1 MLRFFIILLLASKL
15 ERLIVNI
22 NQCAFIF
29 KKMFTKLSRIILRN
43 RILIIVLISAFTVY
57 MAFEARSVKLSY
69 ENTSLLSL
77 KDSAMIE
84 YQNFKK
90 QYGENGN
97 VLMIGIKTSGIFQ
110 LDQFTALYDLGD
122 SIRAIDGV
130 QDVISMTRGINLI
143 KNESTHQFDYLPLVK
158 KRPNTQQEVD
168 SLKNTILGLK
178 FYEGILYNPKTNAA
192 LMAITLDKNKL
203 NDRSRIELVANI
215 VKTGTTYQKKNNVE
229 IHYSGMPYIRT
240 ITMQK
245 VKQELFIFVLMSVAI
260 AALIMFLFF
269 KSVKVVLSSLL
280 IVAISIVWVLGST
293 VLFNFK
299 ITILTGVIPSLIIII
314 AIENCIYILNKYH
327 WEYRSHGNKIKALIR
342 VVQRIGFASL
352 MTNAATALGF
362 AAFILIPNQ
371 MLREFGI
378 VTALNIM
385 LEYVLCILLLPIIFS
400 FIDPPTAKHVK
411 HLDSNFFGAIL
422 KKIIYL
428 ISYRRHLIYGI
439 AAAMLL
445 IGFLGISMMKTSGKI
460 VDDFRKDD
468 PIYLDLKFFE
478 NNFGGVMPFEISIDT
493 KKKNGVMIG
502 STVDKINEL
511 QKVINTYP
519 EFSKPLSIAEL
530 FKFSKQAYFGG
541 DSSMYSM
548 PNNVEKGFIMGYL
561 PKHQNGMKT
570 NLLYS
575 YLDSTK
581 QYTRVSFQMADI
593 GTHHMDSLMAKIHP
607 QIDSIFSPK
616 KYNVK
621 VTGNSVVYAR
631 GTNFLI
637 RNLFDSV
644 LIAIVMISLLMALLF
659 SSFRMILVSM
669 IPNIIPLLITAAI
682 MGFAGIPIKPSTIIV
697 FSIALGISVDNAIQ
711 YLSRY
716 RHELKVTKGD
726 IKQSAIS
733 ALHEAG
739 FSMIYT
745 SIVLVLGFSVFI
757 VSSFGG
763 TQALG
768 ILISTTLLIAM
779 FFNMMVLPSLLLTLD
794 KRLTSKDFIE
804 PIIEIYDDEDLN
816 EYDENPATEFDPKE
830 PDQKN

>member
-1 MLRFFIILLLASKL
+1 
-15 ERLIVNI
+15 
-22 NQCAFIF
+22 
-29 KKMFTKLSRIILRN
+29 MFTKISRIILRN
-43 RILIIVLISAFTVY
+43 RIILIVLLSVFTTY
-57 MAFEARSVKLSY
+57 MAFEAQSVILSY
-69 ENTSLLSL
+69 DNTSLLSAN
-77 KDSAMIE
+77 DSAMIE
-84 YQNFKK
+84 YQQFKN
-90 QYGENGN
+90 QYGEDGN
-97 VLMIGIKTSGIFQ
+97 VLMIGIKNPQIFK
-110 LDQFTALYDLGD
+110 LEQFNQWYDLGN

-130 QDVISMTRGINLI
+130 QEVVSMTRGINLV
-143 KNESTHQFDYLPLVK
+143 KNEATHQFDYLPLVSQ
-158 KRPNTQQEVD
+158 RPETQQEVD
-168 SLKNTILGLK
+168 SLRNTILGLK
-178 FYEGILYNPKTNAA
+178 FYQAILYNPRTSAA
-192 LMAITLDKNKL
+192 IMAITLDKNKL
-203 NDRSRIELVANI
+203 IDRTRIALVANI
-215 VKTGTTYQKKNNVE
+215 VKTATTYQGQSKVD

-245 VKQELFIFVLMSVAI
+245 VKHELFLFVLMSMAI
-260 AALIMFLFF
+260 AALIMLLFF
-269 KSVKVVLSSLL
+269 KSMKVVLSSLL
-280 IVAISIVWVLGST
+280 IVGISIVWVLGTT

-378 VTALNIM
+378 ITALNIM
-385 LEYVLCILLLPIIFS
+385 LEYVLCIILLPIIFS
-400 FIDPPTAKHVK
+400 FIDPPTSKHLK
-411 HLDSNFFGAIL
+411 HLDSNFFGAII

-428 ISYRRHLIYGI
+428 ISYRRNLIYGI
-439 AAAMLL
+439 ATGLFL
-445 IGFLGISMMKTSGKI
+445 IGLLGISMMKTSGKI

-493 KKKNGVMIG
+493 KKKNGVMAGPTI
-502 STVDKINEL
+502 DKINEL
-511 QKVINTYP
+511 QKMINTYP

-548 PNNVEKGFIMGYL
+548 PSNVEKGFIMGYL
-561 PKHQNGMKT
+561 PKNQKGKNN

-575 YLDSTK
+575 FLDSTK
-581 QYTRVSFQMADI
+581 RYTRVSFQMADI
-593 GTHHMDSLMAKIHP
+593 GTRHMESLMAKVHP
-607 QIDSIFSPK
+607 QIDSIFSPSRYK
-616 KYNVK
+616 VV
-621 VTGNSVVYAR
+621 VTGNSIVYAR

-637 RNLFDSV
+637 HNLFSSV

-659 SSFRMILVSM
+659 SSFKMILVSM

-757 VSSFGG
+757 ISEFGG

-779 FFNMMVLPSLLLTLD
+779 FFNIMVLPSLLLTLD
-794 KRLTSKDFIE
+794 KRLTSKAFTE
-804 PIIEIYDDEDLN
+804 PIVEIYDDEDLN
-816 EYDENPATEFDPKE
+816 EYDEKLNFDSSEEDPK
-830 PDQKN
+830 N

>member
-1 MLRFFIILLLASKL
+1 MEVKC
-15 ERLIVNI
+15 V
-22 NQCAFIF
+22 FIF
-29 KKMFTKLSRIILRN
+29 KRMFTKLSRIILRN
-43 RILIIVLISAFTVY
+43 RIFIIVLISVFTVY
-57 MAFEARSVKLSY
+57 MAFEAKNVKLSY

-77 KDSAMIE
+77 KDNAMIE
-84 YQNFKK
+84 YQEFKK
-90 QYGENGN
+90 QYGEDSN
-97 VLMIGIKTSGIFQ
+97 VLMIGIKTSGIFR

-143 KNESTHQFDYLPLVK
+143 RNESTHQFDYLPLVK
-158 KRPNTQQEVD
+158 KRPTTQSEVD

-178 FYEGILYNPKTNAA
+178 FYEGMLYNPKTDAA

-203 NDRSRIELVANI
+203 QDKSRIALVANI
-215 VKTGTTYQKKNNVE
+215 VKTATAYQKQSKAE
-229 IHYSGMPYIRT
+229 IHFSGMPYIRT

-245 VKQELFIFVLMSVAI
+245 VKRELFLFVLMSMAI
-260 AALIMFLFF
+260 TAVIMLMFF
-269 KSVKVVLSSLL
+269 KSMKVVLSSLL
-280 IVAISIVWVLGST
+280 IVAISIIWVLGTT

-385 LEYVLCILLLPIIFS
+385 LEYVLCIILLPIIFS

-411 HLDSNFFGAIL
+411 HLDSNFFGAII

-428 ISYRRHLIYGI
+428 ISYRRRLIYGI
-439 AAAMLL
+439 AAGLVL
-445 IGFLGISMMKTSGKI
+445 IGFLGISLMKTSGKI
-460 VDDFRKDD
+460 VDDFQSDD

-493 KKKNGVMIG
+493 KKKNGVMAG
-502 STVDKINEL
+502 STIDKINEL
-511 QKVINTYP
+511 QKMISTYP

-575 YLDSTK
+575 YLDSTR

-768 ILISTTLLIAM
+768 ILISATLLIAM

-804 PIIEIYDDEDLN
+804 PIVEIYDDEDLEEEAN
-816 EYDENPATEFDPKE
+816 
-830 PDQKN
+830 

>member
-1 MLRFFIILLLASKL
+1 
-15 ERLIVNI
+15 
-22 NQCAFIF
+22 
-29 KKMFTKLSRIILRN
+29 MFTKLSRIILRN
-43 RILIIVLISAFTVY
+43 RILLIVLISAFTAY
-57 MAFEARSVKLSY
+57 MAFEAKNVKLSY

-84 YQNFKK
+84 YQEFKK
-90 QYGENGN
+90 QYGEDGN
-97 VLMIGIKTSGIFQ
+97 VLMIGIKSSGIFR

-143 KNESTHQFDYLPLVK
+143 RNESTHQFDYFPLVK

-168 SLKNTILGLK
+168 SLKNTILCLK
-178 FYEGILYNPKTNAA
+178 FYEGVLYNPKTNAA

-215 VKTGTTYQKKNNVE
+215 VKAGTNYQKKNNVE
-229 IHYSGMPYIRT
+229 IHFSGMPYIRT

-245 VKQELFIFVLMSVAI
+245 VKQELFIFVLMSMAI

-269 KSVKVVLSSLL
+269 KSMKVVLSSLL

-293 VLFNFK
+293 VLLNFK

-411 HLDSNFFGAIL
+411 HLDSNFFGSII

-478 NNFGGVMPFEISIDT
+478 NNFAGVMPFEISIDT

-511 QKVINTYP
+511 QKIINTYP

-530 FKFSKQAYFGG
+530 FKFSKQAYFRG

-816 EYDENPATEFDPKE
+816 EYDENTANEFDPEE

>member
-1 MLRFFIILLLASKL
+1 MH
-15 ERLIVNI
+15 
-22 NQCAFIF
+22 
-29 KKMFTKLSRIILRN
+29 TKISRIILRN
-43 RILIIVLISAFTVY
+43 RILLIVLISIFTTY
-57 MAFEARSVKLSY
+57 MAFEALSVKLSY
-69 ENTSLLSL
+69 DNVSMLSA
-77 KDSAMIE
+77 KDSAIID
-84 YQNFKK
+84 YQKFKA
-90 QYGENGN
+90 QYGEDGN
-97 VLMIGIKTSGIFQ
+97 VLMIGIKDPNIFKF
-110 LDQFTALYDLGD
+110 DQFTAWYDLGD
-122 SIRAIDGV
+122 SIRAINGV
-130 QDVISMTRGINLI
+130 QEVVSMTRGVNLV
-143 KNESTHQFDYLPLVK
+143 KNEATHQFDYFPLVK
-158 KRPNTQQEVD
+158 QRPSSQREVD

-178 FYEGILYNPKTNAA
+178 FYQGILYNPRTDAA
-192 LMAITLDKNKL
+192 LMAITLDKTKL
-203 NDRSRIELVANI
+203 NDRTRIALVANI
-215 VKTGTTYQKKNNVE
+215 IKQATAYQHQNKVE

-245 VKQELFIFVLMSVAI
+245 VKQELFIFVLMSVVI

-269 KSVKVVLSSLL
+269 KSIKVVLSSLL

-293 VLFNFK
+293 ALFNFK

-385 LEYVLCILLLPIIFS
+385 LEYLLCIILLPIIFS
-400 FIDPPTAKHVK
+400 FIDPPTEKHIK
-411 HLDSNFFGAIL
+411 HLSSNFFGAVIS
-422 KKIIYL
+422 KIIYL

-439 AAAMLL
+439 AAGLLL
-445 IGFLGISMMKTSGKI
+445 IGFLGISLMKTSGKI
-460 VDDFRKDD
+460 VDDFQSDD

-493 KKKNGVMIG
+493 KKKNGVMAG
-502 STVDKINEL
+502 STIDKIDEL
-511 QKVINTYP
+511 QKIINSYP
-519 EFSKPLSIAEL
+519 EFSKPISIAEL
-530 FKFSKQAYFGG
+530 LKFSKQAYFGG
-541 DSSMYSM
+541 DSTMYSM

-561 PKHQNGMKT
+561 PKNPQGKNSK
-570 NLLYS
+570 LLYS
-575 YLDSTK
+575 FLDSTK
-581 QYTRVSFQMADI
+581 RYTRVSFQMADI

-607 QIDSIFSPK
+607 QIDRIFNPE
-616 KYNVK
+616 KYTIV

-637 RNLFDSV
+637 HNLFESV
-644 LIAIVMISLLMALLF
+644 IIAIIMISLLMALLF
-659 SSFRMILVSM
+659 SSFRMILVTM

-682 MGFAGIPIKPSTIIV
+682 MGFVGIPIKPSTIIV

-726 IKQSAIS
+726 IKQSAIN

-745 SIVLVLGFSVFI
+745 SIVLVLGFSIFI

-816 EYDENPATEFDPKE
+816 EYDENPANEFDPDE
-830 PDQKN
+830 PDQKY

>member
-1 MLRFFIILLLASKL
+1 
-15 ERLIVNI
+15 
-22 NQCAFIF
+22 
-29 KKMFTKLSRIILRN
+29 MFTKLSRIILRN
-43 RILIIVLISAFTVY
+43 RILLIVLISIFTIY
-57 MAFEARSVKLSY
+57 MAFEAQKVKLSY
-69 ENTSLLSL
+69 DNTSLLSTS
-77 KDSAMIE
+77 DSAMID
-84 YQNFKK
+84 YQKFKA
-90 QYGENGN
+90 QYGEDGN
-97 VLMIGIKTSGIFQ
+97 VLMIGIRNPDIFR
-110 LDQFTALYDLGD
+110 LEQFNAWYDLGD
-122 SIRAIDGV
+122 SVRAVNGV
-130 QDVISMTRGINLI
+130 QEVVSITRGINLF
-143 KNESTHQFDYLPLVK
+143 KNEATHQFDYFPLVK
-158 KRPNTQQEVD
+158 KRPTSQQEVD

-178 FYEGILYNPKTNAA
+178 FYEGILYNPRTNAA
-192 LMAITLDKNKL
+192 LMAITLDKKKL
-203 NDRSRIELVANI
+203 NDRSRIALVANI
-215 VKTGTTYQKKNNVE
+215 VNAATVYQNKSKIE

-245 VKQELFIFVLMSVAI
+245 VKRELFLFVLMSMAI
-260 AALIMFLFF
+260 SALIMLMFF
-269 KSVKVVLSSLL
+269 KSMKVVLSSLL
-280 IVAISIVWVLGST
+280 IVAICIIWVLGT
-293 VLFNFK
+293 IVLFNFK

-378 VTALNIM
+378 ITALNIM

-400 FIDPPTAKHVK
+400 FIDPPTPKHIK
-411 HLDSNFFGAIL
+411 HLDSNFFGGIIS
-422 KKIIYL
+422 KIVYL
-428 ISYRRHLIYGI
+428 ISYRRNLIYGI
-439 AAAMLL
+439 AGGLVV
-445 IGFLGISMMKTSGKI
+445 IGLWGISMMKTSGKI
-460 VDDFRKDD
+460 VDDFRAND

-493 KKKNGVMIG
+493 KKKNGVMAG
-502 STVDKINEL
+502 STIDKINEL
-511 QKVINTYP
+511 QKMINTYP
-519 EFSKPLSIAEL
+519 EFSKPLSVAEL

-548 PNNVEKGFIMGYL
+548 PSNVEKGFIMGYL
-561 PKHQNGMKT
+561 PKNQKGKNN

-575 YLDSTK
+575 FLDSTK
-581 QYTRVSFQMADI
+581 RYTRVSFQMADI

-607 QIDSIFSPK
+607 QIDRILSPE
-616 KYNVK
+616 KYNVV

-637 RNLFDSV
+637 HNLFASV
-644 LIAIVMISLLMALLF
+644 LIAIAMISLLMALLF

-669 IPNIIPLLITAAI
+669 IPNIIPLMITAAI

-716 RHELKVTKGD
+716 RHELKMTNGA
-726 IKQSAIS
+726 IRQSAIS

-757 VSSFGG
+757 ISGFGG

-779 FFNMMVLPSLLLTLD
+779 FFNIMVLPSLLLTLD
-794 KRLTSKDFIE
+794 KRLTSKGFSE
-804 PIIEIYDDEDLN
+804 PIVEIFNDEDLEEEAN
-816 EYDENPATEFDPKE
+816 SDSNDS
-830 PDQKN
+830 NLNS

>member
-1 MLRFFIILLLASKL
+1 
-15 ERLIVNI
+15 
-22 NQCAFIF
+22 
-29 KKMFTKLSRIILRN
+29 MFTKLSRIILRN
-43 RILIIVLISAFTVY
+43 RILLIVLISIFTIY
-57 MAFEARSVKLSY
+57 MAFEAQKVKLSY
-69 ENTSLLSL
+69 DNTSLLSTS
-77 KDSAMIE
+77 DSAMID
-84 YQNFKK
+84 YQKFKA
-90 QYGENGN
+90 QYGEDGN
-97 VLMIGIKTSGIFQ
+97 VLMIGIRNPDIFR
-110 LDQFTALYDLGD
+110 LEQFNAWYDLGD
-122 SIRAIDGV
+122 SVRAVNGV
-130 QDVISMTRGINLI
+130 QEVVSITRGINLF
-143 KNESTHQFDYLPLVK
+143 KNEATHQFDYFPLVK
-158 KRPNTQQEVD
+158 KRPTSQQEVD

-178 FYEGILYNPKTNAA
+178 FYEGILYNPRTNAS
-192 LMAITLDKNKL
+192 LMAITLDKKKL
-203 NDRSRIELVANI
+203 NDRSRIALVANI
-215 VKTGTTYQKKNNVE
+215 VNAATVYQNKSKIE

-245 VKQELFIFVLMSVAI
+245 VKRELFLFVLMSMAI
-260 AALIMFLFF
+260 SALIMLMFF
-269 KSVKVVLSSLL
+269 KSMKVVLSSLL
-280 IVAISIVWVLGST
+280 IVAICIIWVLGT
-293 VLFNFK
+293 IVLFNFK

-378 VTALNIM
+378 ITALNIM

-400 FIDPPTAKHVK
+400 FIDPPTPKHIK
-411 HLDSNFFGAIL
+411 HLDSNFFGGIIS
-422 KKIIYL
+422 KIVYL
-428 ISYRRHLIYGI
+428 ISYRRNLIYGI
-439 AAAMLL
+439 AGGLVV
-445 IGFLGISMMKTSGKI
+445 IGLWGISMMKTSGKI
-460 VDDFRKDD
+460 VDDFRAND

-493 KKKNGVMIG
+493 KKKNGVMAG
-502 STVDKINEL
+502 STIDKINEL
-511 QKVINTYP
+511 QKMINTYP
-519 EFSKPLSIAEL
+519 EFSKPLSVAEL

-548 PNNVEKGFIMGYL
+548 PSNVEKGFIMGYL
-561 PKHQNGMKT
+561 PKNQKGKNN

-575 YLDSTK
+575 FLDSTK
-581 QYTRVSFQMADI
+581 RYTRVSFQMADI

-607 QIDSIFSPK
+607 QIDRILSPE
-616 KYNVK
+616 KYNVV

-637 RNLFDSV
+637 HNLFASV
-644 LIAIVMISLLMALLF
+644 LIAIAMISLLMALLF

-669 IPNIIPLLITAAI
+669 IPNIIPLMITAAI

-716 RHELKVTKGD
+716 RHELKMTNGA
-726 IKQSAIS
+726 IRQSAIS

-757 VSSFGG
+757 ISGFGG

-779 FFNMMVLPSLLLTLD
+779 FFNIMVLPSLLLTLD
-794 KRLTSKDFIE
+794 KRLTSKGFSE
-804 PIIEIYDDEDLN
+804 PIVEIFNDEDLEEEAN
-816 EYDENPATEFDPKE
+816 SDSDDSNL
-830 PDQKN
+830 NS

>member
-1 MLRFFIILLLASKL
+1 
-15 ERLIVNI
+15 
-22 NQCAFIF
+22 
-29 KKMFTKLSRIILRN
+29 MFTKLSRIILRN
-43 RILIIVLISAFTVY
+43 RILLIVLISAFTAY
-57 MAFEARSVKLSY
+57 MAFEAKNVKLSY

-84 YQNFKK
+84 YQEFKK
-90 QYGENGN
+90 QYGEDGN
-97 VLMIGIKTSGIFQ
+97 VLMIGIKAPGIFQ
-110 LDQFTALYDLGD
+110 LEQFTAFYDLGD
-122 SIRAIDGV
+122 SIRAINGV

-143 KNESTHQFDYLPLVK
+143 KNKSMHQFDYFPLVK

-178 FYEGILYNPKTNAA
+178 FYEGILFNPKTNVA

-215 VKTGTTYQKKNNVE
+215 VKTGINYQKKNNVE

-245 VKQELFIFVLMSVAI
+245 VKQELLIFVLMSMAI
-260 AALIMFLFF
+260 AALIMLLFF
-269 KSVKVVLSSLL
+269 KSMKVVLSSLL
-280 IVAISIVWVLGST
+280 IVGISIVWVLGTT

-378 VTALNIM
+378 ITALNIM

-411 HLDSNFFGAIL
+411 HLDSNFFGAII

-439 AAAMLL
+439 AAGLLL
-445 IGFLGISMMKTSGKI
+445 IGFLGISLMKTSGKI

-493 KKKNGVMIG
+493 KKKNGVMTG
-502 STVDKINEL
+502 STIDKINEL
-511 QKVINTYP
+511 QKMINSYP

-607 QIDSIFSPK
+607 QIDSIFSPE
-616 KYNVK
+616 KYNVI

-644 LIAIVMISLLMALLF
+644 LIAIVLISLLMALLF

-716 RHELKVTKGD
+716 RHELKVTNGD

-804 PIIEIYDDEDLN
+804 PIIEIYDDEDLEEEAN
-816 EYDENPATEFDPKE
+816 
-830 PDQKN
+830 